1 MRKIYPIIACVL
13 IFLSAC
19 GTGFNTDETKSL
31 LEKKS
36 LTTED
41 ISRLLEIY
49 EDGIS
54 DAIEFSKMDNDKLS
68 AKQREEV
75 MLIFGV
81 GMRLSKEEGN
91 MTPVQK
97 TEFDR
102 ITRKGTEE
110 IDK

>member
-1 MRKIYPIIACVL
+1 MRKIYAILASAL
-13 IFLSAC
+13 ILLSGC
-19 GTGFNTDETKSL
+19 GTGFNTDETKSM

-36 LTTED
+36 LTTEE

-49 EDGIS
+49 EDGID
-54 DAIEFSKMDNDKLS
+54 DAIKFSKMDNDKLS

-81 GMRLSKEEGN
+81 GMRLSKEEVN
-91 MTPVQK
+91 MTSSQRS
-97 TEFDR
+97 EFDR
-102 ITRKGTEE
+102 INQKGTEE

>member
-1 MRKIYPIIACVL
+1 MRKIYTIIAAAL
-13 IFLSAC
+13 LFLSAC
-19 GTGFNTDETKSL
+19 GNGFNTEETKTL
-31 LEKKS
+31 LEKKT
-36 LTTED
+36 LTTDD
-41 ISRLLEIY
+41 ISRLLDIY

-91 MTPVQK
+91 MTSAQK
-97 TEFDR
+97 TEFER
-102 ITRKGTEE
+102 INRKGTEE

>member
-1 MRKIYPIIACVL
+1 MRKIHTIATALL

-19 GTGFNTDETKSL
+19 GSGFNTDETKSL

-49 EDGIS
+49 EDGID

-68 AKQREEV
+68 ANQREEV

-91 MTPVQK
+91 MTPAQRS
-97 TEFDR
+97 EFDR
-102 ITRKGTEE
+102 INLKGTEE
-110 IDK
+110 IEK